1 MTSRP
6 KHDPGSVLVRPI
18 EPGDFELERRFVD
31 GVSPQTGYQRLMSP
45 RRPSDDEV
53 RRWTNIDPEREGAL
67 VAIVSSAG
75 EERMIGVARYAMDE
89 GADEAEFAIVLSDDW
104 QGMGLGRRLLSALI
118 EVARHSGV
126 RRLFEHHVLGEQG
139 DAGSGASPW
148 IHDVTGAGGG
158 DRHDDV
164 LDAVG
169 GREGTGSTVGWT
181 HRKPWG
187 GLRVF
192 FTACT
197 GGCAESPRSRSRP
210 GSASAGAPPHRRRS
224 RSTRAR
230 SARAAP
236 PRG

>member
-1 MTSRP
+1 MIDVPRYCLYDTPVSRIFVGRSVLLDWDHATPPLEQAMTSRP

-104 QGMGLGRRLLSALI
+104 QGMGLGRRLLSELI
-118 EVARHSGV
+118 EVARQSGV
-126 RRLFEHHVLGEQG
+126 RRLFGTTFSENKAMLDLARRLGFTMSREQG
-139 DAGSGASPW
+139 
-148 IHDVTGAGGG
+148 
-158 DRHDDV
+158 
-164 LDAVG
+164 
-169 GREGTGSTVGWT
+169 
-181 HRKPWG
+181 
-187 GLRVF
+187 
-192 FTACT
+192 
-197 GGCAESPRSRSRP
+197 
-210 GSASAGAPPHRRRS
+210 
-224 RSTRAR
+224 
-230 SARAAP
+230 AAIDTTMSLTL
-236 PRG
+236 